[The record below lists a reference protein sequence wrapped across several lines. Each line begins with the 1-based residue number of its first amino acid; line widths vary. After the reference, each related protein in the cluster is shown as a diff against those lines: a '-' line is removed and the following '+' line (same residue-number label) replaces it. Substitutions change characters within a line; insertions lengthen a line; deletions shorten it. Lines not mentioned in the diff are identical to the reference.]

1 MARWRFWEKEERAEP
16 GPPPAAPPQFKIRP
30 RTDLNPSAAASDPAL
45 AAAHDLLVKRRAGI
59 LLDVEQTEAATRP
72 DNPWLDRVRE
82 IDDALAAVAR
92 EQAAVSAEPRSVGAP
107 LPAAPIVDIRV
118 ATTAPPSVRF
128 QIGPETFVFE
138 EDLDWSER
146 GFQLARS
153 DLLLRFGSVGNLP
166 DQSLPPSERE
176 AAASH
181 LANSLFVFATD
192 MLDRALSDRALPERP
207 TLADL
212 AVPSPEHG
220 GWLDWHGASPEH
232 HRRERLRQD
241 LEMEAERLR
250 TERARELEER
260 ARWADRL
267 PIARRRLADVDAELA
282 KLGATP

>member
-1 MARWRFWEKEERAEP
+1 MARWRFWEKEEHADP
-16 GPPPAAPPQFKIRP
+16 GPPPAEPPQFKIRP

-45 AAAHDLLVKRRAGI
+45 AAAHDRLVKRRAGI

-72 DNPWLDRVRE
+72 ANPWLDRVRE

-92 EQAAVSAEPRSVGAP
+92 EQAAVSAEPRSAGAP
-107 LPAAPIVDIRV
+107 IPATPIDDIRV
-118 ATTAPPSVRF
+118 ATTAPPSVGFR
-128 QIGPETFVFE
+128 IGPEAFVFE

-153 DLLLRFGSVGNLP
+153 DLQLRSGSVANLP
-166 DQSLPPSERE
+166 LAILPPSERE

-181 LANSLFVFATD
+181 LANSLFVFASD
-192 MLDRALSDRALPERP
+192 MLDRALSDRALPERA

-212 AVPSPEHG
+212 AVPSPNHG

-232 HRRERLRQD
+232 HRRERLRQE
-241 LEMEAERLR
+241 LEVEAERLR